1 MSTRTERLTQLRRQE
16 QDIRSYA
23 ASSRWYTGLS
33 YALKFLERAE
43 IETDD
48 INRFREAWSA
58 IYNLFMMMH
67 VAGDLEN
74 KTLGKWISELKTA
87 PTLRS
92 LSQELPTACLESL
105 LEAKNTLL
113 KDGERNQWRESK
125 QFVETWLQ
133 KRQKS
138 QELSPEQAC
147 TYTFLI
153 GRDLRNALG
162 HPRLN
167 PKAAAVKKVFK
178 AAADQ
183 FVPLA
188 AAAIESI
195 IGHPIEGTTGRTTAY
210 RSFLYP
216 FLKNSDSFFSDYY
229 LERLFP
235 EEELADF
242 AEAEA
247 KEQLRGIAR
256 EWRSRQSTLRTADE
270 NTTRQFWCES
280 VLFPA
285 LGTTVHQGVTL
296 VAEDGVFDPTY
307 VLVRAD
313 SGGTPQAEYQ
323 GKDAKRDLACLIWV
337 LPWLTSL
344 DAISTNPEFE
354 SLPVMEVAHRAL
366 TASDVP
372 WAILTNGQQLRLLSR
387 RTAHKPRCFLEI
399 DFAAVID
406 RRGDTEALLSF
417 RYLLGLFAGASFIE
431 EDEQGRTRLD
441 RVVAGSDRHGQEISD
456 ELKQNVFGALEEIGD
471 GFLDY
476 LRNHP
481 EELEAWRQEK
491 YSSVAAAAFLNSE
504 QLLTDIYQ
512 ESLSLMYR
520 LLFLFYAESRN
531 LLPMENEI
539 YRDSYSLES
548 IRDDIISVLDDP
560 DPTKF
565 YGKGDTQLWQRL
577 QELFGLVNQ
586 GGLGTLIPAYN
597 GGLFDPELHQFLE
610 RFQVGD
616 YHLSRAIDLLSRTR
630 PSPNRPRGGRTK
642 VTYRDLDIRHL
653 GSIYEG
659 ILEYSAHIAD
669 QELVVM
675 KRGSSG
681 KTYEEYV
688 SVSEL
693 KAEERQQLQAYR
705 EATEENPENP
715 KLPRGCKVVGVKP
728 QGSYFLVYGGRE
740 SKRKSSGS
748 YYTPDYIVQYIVENT
763 LGPLV
768 RGENREG
775 DLQNVLL
782 TADEILELKVLDPA
796 MGSGHF
802 LVAATEFL
810 ARAYGEALIKEG
822 RDDDG
827 IMSDEEFVRYKRIV
841 AERCIYGVDLNPM
854 AVELA
859 KLSMWLFT
867 MDRNR
872 PLSFLNHHLKCGNS
886 LIGAWID
893 DLAELPKFDRNGKPK
908 KRQKSPGQLNMFEE
922 QFKARV
928 PVMVRDLFGIMRQE
942 TLTYQDVQDKKA
954 LDQAIE
960 EMKRPFKNLADM
972 WVGTFFWEK
981 PKDYE
986 ASLLN
991 ISLAKEFR
999 SGKAEEE
1006 KFFCWELGFPEIF
1019 FNEDGQKI
1027 DEGGFDAIVGN
1038 PPYVRQ
1044 ESLAKFKDYIEQNY
1058 KTYSGVADLYV
1069 YFFEKGINLLRSR
1082 GFFSIIVSSSFLK
1095 TTYALQLRHY
1105 LYSESAILEFVD
1117 FGGLS
1122 VFENAKDTYV
1132 CIPLLSK
1139 QSQPEEVKVCK
1150 INSLKENLQSQ
1161 ILTNRYYIQASR
1173 LLPESW
1179 SLDRESQTQIFEKI
1193 KNCSISLGDYVQN
1206 KIYYGIKTGLNE
1218 AFVIDGSKKNE
1229 LIAKDPKSAEIIKPF
1244 VQGKDIR
1251 KWYIN
1256 YQDYWL
1262 VFPRRGVNIDV
1273 YPAIKAHLAQ
1283 WQQDLTP
1290 KVTGNEKKGRKPGSY
1305 KWYEIQDDVA
1315 YHSVFDEP
1323 KIVYPDIA
1331 KNPRFFLDKTGA
1343 YIANT
1348 AYCIGT
1354 DDLYLLGILNSRL
1367 SWFAISRISIPFG
1380 TRAGEFRYRLIDQY
1394 MKKLPIRAIDLSNP
1408 DEKAYHEQM
1417 ITLVE
1422 QMLELHEQ
1430 LSAAGKQKQATLQ
1443 QQIEATD
1450 KQIDQ
1455 LVYQLYGLTPD
1466 EIAIVEVAT

>member
-1 MSTRTERLTQLRRQE
+1 MSNRVERLTQLRRHE
-16 QDIRSYA
+16 QDSKGYPP
-23 ASSRWYTGLS
+23 SSRWYMGLS
-33 YALKFLERAE
+33 NALKFLQRAE
-43 IETDD
+43 TETDH
-48 INRFREAWSA
+48 INRFREAWFA
-58 IYNLFMMMH
+58 IYNLSRMIQIP
-67 VAGDLEN
+67 GEEEN
-74 KTLGKWISELKTA
+74 KTLIKFSKEVETA
-87 PTLRS
+87 PAIRS
-92 LSQELPTACLESL
+92 LSQDFSTSFLELL
-105 LEAKNTLL
+105 LAAKKQLL
-113 KDGERNQWRESK
+113 WDAQRNQWRESK
-125 QFVETWLQ
+125 QCVESWLQ

-138 QELSPEQAC
+138 QELSPEKAC
-147 TYTFLI
+147 TYVFLI
-153 GRDLRNALG
+153 LRDLRNAVS
-162 HPRLN
+162 HFDSNPSSSATKKALN
-167 PKAAAVKKVFK
+167 

-183 FVPLA
+183 FIPLA

-195 IGHPIEGTTGRTTAY
+195 IERPIKGTTGRTIAY
-210 RSFLYP
+210 HSFLYP

-247 KEQLRGIAR
+247 KEQLKGIAR

-307 VLVRAD
+307 VLTRAD
-313 SGGTPQAEYQ
+313 SSGTPQAEYQ

-399 DFAAVID
+399 DLAAVID

-417 RYLLGLFAGASFIE
+417 RYLLGLFAGASFTE
-431 EDEQGRTRLD
+431 EDEQGWTRLD

-481 EELEAWRQEK
+481 EELDAWRQEK
-491 YSSVAAAAFLNSE
+491 YSSVPAEGFLSSE

-512 ESLSLMYR
+512 ESLTLMYR

-531 LLPMENEI
+531 LLPMEDEF
-539 YRDSYSLES
+539 YRNTYSLES
-548 IRDDIISVLDDP
+548 IRDDIKAVIEDP

-565 YGKGDTQLWQRL
+565 YGKGNTQLWQQL
-577 QELFGLVNQ
+577 HQLFGFVNEGNKVLQ
-586 GGLGTLIPAYN
+586 IPAYN

-616 YHLSRAIDLLSRTR
+616 YHLSRAIDLLSRT
-630 PSPNRPRGGRTK
+630 SPNLNRPRGLTK

-659 ILEYSAHIAD
+659 ILEYSAHIAN

-675 KRGSSG
+675 KRGTG
-681 KTYEEYV
+681 NKVYEEYV
-688 SVSEL
+688 PVSEL

-705 EATEENPENP
+705 EATEENP

-775 DLQNVLL
+775 ELKDKSL
-782 TADEILELKVLDPA
+782 TANEILELKVLDPA

-827 IMSDEEFVRYKRIV
+827 VMSDEEFVRYKRIV

-872 PLSFLNHHLKCGNS
+872 PLSFLNHHLKLGNA
-886 LIGAWID
+886 LIGAWIE
-893 DLAELPKFDRNGKPK
+893 DLAELPEFDRKGKPK
-908 KRQKSPGQLNMFEE
+908 KRQKSPGQLNMFEG

-972 WVGTFFWEK
+972 WVGTFFGEQ
-981 PKDYE
+981 PRDYY
-986 ASLLN
+986 ALLAN
-991 ISLAKEFR
+991 VEQARDYNSTV
-999 SGKAEEE
+999 AEEI
-1006 KFFCWELGFPEIF
+1006 KFFHWELEFPEVF
-1019 FNEDGQKI
+1019 FNENGRNIEDRS
-1027 DEGGFDAIVGN
+1027 FDAVIGN
-1038 PPYVRQ
+1038 PPYGALIDTNQAAYIMHIFDWVQYRP
-1044 ESLAKFKDYIEQNY
+1044 ETYLAFAEQAEILSVNFGFSAMIIPDNWMY
-1058 KTYSGVADLYV
+1058 LDFTENMRVTLLDKRKLQSIVALPSTVFPDATVDTSIFISG
-1069 YFFEKGINLLRSR
+1069 G
-1082 GFFSIIVSSSFLK
+1082 
-1095 TTYALQLRHY
+1095 
-1105 LYSESAILEFVD
+1105 LYSERVSVTAYHKKTNIQSRIKEPDFYEFANAYLKSVSSIINPYLTPVERSVVDKIRTKGRPLADVAEVKYGLKAYQVGKGTPPQTRKIVEEKPFNSNIKVNDHFSPYLEGADIGRYEIFWNEDKWIYWGPWLAEPRSQNIFSGERLLFRKVVGYTLIGTFIERDAFSNTLLYVIKPKGSIAIKVILAILNSILMGFYFRKSFAINPEDTFPQILIDDICVLPIAEPNNLESNQLESLISAILDKKEVQK
-1117 FGGLS
+1117 
-1122 VFENAKDTYV
+1122 N
-1132 CIPLLSK
+1132 
-1139 QSQPEEVKVCK
+1139 SQ
-1150 INSLKENLQSQ
+1150 
-1161 ILTNRYYIQASR
+1161 
-1173 LLPESW
+1173 
-1179 SLDRESQTQIFEKI
+1179 
-1193 KNCSISLGDYVQN
+1193 
-1206 KIYYGIKTGLNE
+1206 
-1218 AFVIDGSKKNE
+1218 
-1229 LIAKDPKSAEIIKPF
+1229 
-1244 VQGKDIR
+1244 
-1251 KWYIN
+1251 
-1256 YQDYWL
+1256 
-1262 VFPRRGVNIDV
+1262 
-1273 YPAIKAHLAQ
+1273 
-1283 WQQDLTP
+1283 
-1290 KVTGNEKKGRKPGSY
+1290 
-1305 KWYEIQDDVA
+1305 
-1315 YHSVFDEP
+1315 
-1323 KIVYPDIA
+1323 
-1331 KNPRFFLDKTGA
+1331 
-1343 YIANT
+1343 
-1348 AYCIGT
+1348 
-1354 DDLYLLGILNSRL
+1354 
-1367 SWFAISRISIPFG
+1367 
-1380 TRAGEFRYRLIDQY
+1380 LID
-1394 MKKLPIRAIDLSNP
+1394 
-1408 DEKAYHEQM
+1408 E
-1417 ITLVE
+1417 
-1422 QMLELHEQ
+1422 
-1430 LSAAGKQKQATLQ
+1430 
-1443 QQIEATD
+1443 
-1450 KQIDQ
+1450 
-1455 LVYQLYGLTPD
+1455 LVYQLYGLNSEDIKT
-1466 EIAIVEVAT
+1466 VELAFQGMHIIGNK

>member
-74 KTLGKWISELKTA
+74 KTLGKWISEVKTA

-399 DFAAVID
+399 DLAAVID

-417 RYLLGLFAGASFIE
+417 RYLLGLFAGASFTE

-441 RVVAGSDRHGQEISD
+441 RVIAGSDRHGQEISD

-491 YSSVAAAAFLNSE
+491 YSSVAAEFLNSE

-675 KRGSSG
+675 KRGASG

-705 EATEENPENP
+705 EAIEENSENP

-775 DLQNVLL
+775 ELQNVPL

-893 DLAELPKFDRNGKPK
+893 DLADPPDDSKGKPK
-908 KRQKSPGQLNMFEE
+908 KRHKSPGQLNMFEE

-972 WVGTFFWEK
+972 WVGVFFGEQA
-981 PKDYE
+981 KDYY
-986 ASLLN
+986 ALLMN
-991 ISLAKEFR
+991 IDRAKDYP
-999 SGKAEEE
+999 SKIAEER
-1006 KFFCWELGFPEIF
+1006 KFFYWELDFPEVF
-1019 FNEDGQKI
+1019 FNSSGQKQ
-1027 DEGGFDAIVGN
+1027 EFSGFDAILGN
-1038 PPYVRQ
+1038 PPWG
-1044 ESLAKFKDYIEQNY
+1044 AKFDKFELNYLRNSHARVINRMIDSYIYLIDQ
-1058 KTYSGVADLYV
+1058 ALY
-1069 YFFEKGINLLRSR
+1069 LLKETKPVGFIIPSTILNQVEVEATRNILLSR
-1082 GFFSIIVSSSFLK
+1082 GISTL
-1095 TTYALQLRHY
+1095 
-1105 LYSESAILEFVD
+1105 
-1117 FGGLS
+1117 
-1122 VFENAKDTYV
+1122 
-1132 CIPLLSK
+1132 
-1139 QSQPEEVKVCK
+1139 
-1150 INSLKENLQSQ
+1150 
-1161 ILTNRYYIQASR
+1161 
-1173 LLPESW
+1173 
-1179 SLDRESQTQIFEKI
+1179 
-1193 KNCSISLGDYVQN
+1193 ISLGRDIFGNNV
-1206 KIYYGIKTGLNE
+1206 LNTST
-1218 AFVIDGSKKNE
+1218 I
-1229 LIAKDPKSAEIIKPF
+1229 LISTH
-1244 VQGKDIR
+1244 R
-1251 KWYIN
+1251 KESDNFI
-1256 YQDYWL
+1256 
-1262 VFPRRGVNIDV
+1262 
-1273 YPAIKAHLAQ
+1273 
-1283 WQQDLTP
+1283 
-1290 KVTGNEKKGRKPGSY
+1290 
-1305 KWYEIQDDVA
+1305 
-1315 YHSVFDEP
+1315 
-1323 KIVYPDIA
+1323 
-1331 KNPRFFLDKTGA
+1331 LD
-1343 YIANT
+1343 
-1348 AYCIGT
+1348 
-1354 DDLYLLGILNSRL
+1354 
-1367 SWFAISRISIPFG
+1367 
-1380 TRAGEFRYRLIDQY
+1380 
-1394 MKKLPIRAIDLSNP
+1394 DLSNLTLKERESTLNKCRVTNWGEWRESVQGDPHLTFFVGDTSDTELLERLRRKHKSLKQVLQGNIQRGVSP
-1408 DEKAYHEQM
+1408 DVAAAHVVTKQEAETLSLEHDLLKPSVSGAQIKRYQEWSSDQFIIYTTRNTIIERFPNTLRHLEKFKHLNTCKE
-1417 ITLVE
+1417 VE
-1422 QMLELHEQ
+1422 QKKHPWWALHRPRNPQIFATPKFIGLTTSKTIELIYDSEDSIYVTDAMYVFSLLPNYDAWVCMAILQSRTFLFLYRVANQGESRVIPQIKAAKLQDIPYPAYESSDPRLSQ
-1430 LSAAGKQKQATLQ
+1430 LSQYCKNMLLLHKQLSTTAGKKKTSIQ
-1443 QQIEATD
+1443 QQIETVD
-1450 KQIDQ
+1450 KQIEQ
-1455 LVYQLYGLTPD
+1455 LVYQLYGLTND
-1466 EIAIVEVAT
+1466 EIAIIEAATQ

>member
-1 MSTRTERLTQLRRQE
+1 MSNRVERLTQLRRHE
-16 QDIRSYA
+16 QDSKGYA
-23 ASSRWYTGLS
+23 PSSRWYTKLS

-43 IETDD
+43 TETDH
-48 INRFREAWSA
+48 INRFREAWFA
-58 IYNLFMMMH
+58 IYNLSMMIQIP
-67 VAGDLEN
+67 GEEEN
-74 KTLGKWISELKTA
+74 KTLIKLSKELETA
-87 PTLRS
+87 PAIRS
-92 LSQELPTACLESL
+92 LSQDFPTSFLELLLTAKKQL
-105 LEAKNTLL
+105 LWDAQ
-113 KDGERNQWRESK
+113 RNQWRESK
-125 QFVETWLQ
+125 QCVESWLQ

-138 QELSPEQAC
+138 QELSPEKAC
-147 TYTFLI
+147 TYVFLI
-153 GRDLRNALG
+153 LRDLRNTVSHFDSNPSSSATKKAL
-162 HPRLN
+162 N
-167 PKAAAVKKVFK
+167 

-183 FVPLA
+183 FIPLA
-188 AAAIESI
+188 AAAIETI
-195 IGHPIEGTTGRTTAY
+195 IERPIKGTTGRTIAY
-210 RSFLYP
+210 HSFLYP

-242 AEAEA
+242 AEAEV

-256 EWRSRQSTLRTADE
+256 EWRSRQSTLRTANE
-270 NTTRQFWCES
+270 NTTRQLWYES

-307 VLVRAD
+307 VLVRTD

-323 GKDAKRDLACLIWV
+323 GKDAKGNLACLFWV

-399 DFAAVID
+399 DLAAVID

-476 LRNHP
+476 LRNHS
-481 EELEAWRQEK
+481 EELEAWRQK
-491 YSSVAAAAFLNSE
+491 KHSAVAVAAFLNSE

-531 LLPMENEI
+531 LLPIENEI

-610 RFQVGD
+610 QFQVGD

-630 PSPNRPRGGRTK
+630 PSPNRPRGGRIK

-675 KRGSSG
+675 KRGSNG
-681 KTYEEYV
+681 KNYDEYV

-715 KLPRGCKVVGVKP
+715 KLPKRCKVVGVKP
-728 QGSYFLVYGGRE
+728 QGSYFLVYGSRE

-763 LGPLV
+763 LGSLV
-768 RGENREG
+768 AGKNREG
-775 DLQNVLL
+775 ELQNVPL
-782 TADEILELKVLDPA
+782 TADEILGLKVLDPA

-810 ARAYGEALIKEG
+810 ARAYGEALIKKPNNNEA
-822 RDDDG
+822 
-827 IMSDEEFVRYKRIV
+827 MSDEEFVRYKRIV

-867 MDRNR
+867 MDRNC

-893 DLAELPKFDRNGKPK
+893 DLAELPEPVRQGKPK
-908 KRQKSPGQLNMFEE
+908 KRQKSPGQLNMFKE
-922 QFKARV
+922 QFKAQV
-928 PVMVRDLFGIMRQE
+928 PGMVKDLFRIMDQE
-942 TLTYQDVQDKKA
+942 TLTYQDVQDKKVLA
-954 LDQAIE
+954 QAIE
-960 EMKRPFKNLADM
+960 EKKRPFKSFADM
-972 WVGTFFWEK
+972 WVGTFFGEQARDYYALLTNVDLAKNHQSPAAQDNNFFNWELEFPEVWFEESGQLRNFPGFDCICQNPPWGATFNNLAK
-981 PKDYE
+981 VF
-986 ASLLN
+986 LLN
-991 ISLAKEFR
+991 CFKE
-999 SGKAEEE
+999 
-1006 KFFCWELGFPEIF
+1006 
-1019 FNEDGQKI
+1019 
-1027 DEGGFDAIVGN
+1027 
-1038 PPYVRQ
+1038 
-1044 ESLAKFKDYIEQNY
+1044 
-1058 KTYSGVADLYV
+1058 
-1069 YFFEKGINLLRSR
+1069 
-1082 GFFSIIVSSSFLK
+1082 IIVRIPNSFM
-1095 TTYALQLRHY
+1095 YFVLQATR
-1105 LYSESAILEFVD
+1105 
-1117 FGGLS
+1117 
-1122 VFENAKDTYV
+1122 
-1132 CIPLLSK
+1132 LLSK
-1139 QSQPEEVKVCK
+1139 NSYLGFVLPDTLLSQPETERVRDCLSEEFNLERVVNLGSGVFVQPDGSEPTAPAC
-1150 INSLKENLQSQ
+1150 IVSVSRPLKETKVGILDISQVNKDEKPAFLNSKNLES
-1161 ILTNRYYIQASR
+1161 IPKSAYLSLPGKRFLATDCLEEKLVIASKCYGKGR
-1173 LLPESW
+1173 LLLEDIKEDLSQGITTGGDYAFVINIINNQIKIEEKVIKKTLTGSYLKPYLIQDCPLKVIYTNANFKPELFPQATKHLMKFRPQLENKVETRQGIRPWYRLHRARDEEKLSFPKILIRQTADRLVAA
-1179 SLDRESQTQIFEKI
+1179 LDREGLYVLDSLYFITLKNAGISSIYTLEILEALLNSSVWNFLYMLITQE
-1193 KNCSISLGDYVQN
+1193 
-1206 KIYYGIKTGLNE
+1206 
-1218 AFVIDGSKKNE
+1218 
-1229 LIAKDPKSAEIIKPF
+1229 
-1244 VQGKDIR
+1244 
-1251 KWYIN
+1251 
-1256 YQDYWL
+1256 
-1262 VFPRRGVNIDV
+1262 
-1273 YPAIKAHLAQ
+1273 
-1283 WQQDLTP
+1283 
-1290 KVTGNEKKGRKPGSY
+1290 KGR
-1305 KWYEIQDDVA
+1305 
-1315 YHSVFDEP
+1315 VFSQVKAENV
-1323 KIVYPDIA
+1323 K
-1331 KNPRFFLDKTGA
+1331 
-1343 YIANT
+1343 
-1348 AYCIGT
+1348 C
-1354 DDLYLLGILNSRL
+1354 
-1367 SWFAISRISIPFG
+1367 
-1380 TRAGEFRYRLIDQY
+1380 
-1394 MKKLPIRAIDLSNP
+1394 LPIPKP
-1408 DEKAYHEQM
+1408 DE
-1417 ITLVE
+1417 
-1422 QMLELHEQ
+1422 LEDLKD
-1430 LSAAGKQKQATLQ
+1430 ALQ
-1443 QQIEATD
+1443 QKPIKISTSWQND
-1450 KQIDQ
+1450 IDFYVS
-1455 LVYQLYGLTPD
+1455 LAFGLTLSD
-1466 EIAIVEVAT
+1466 HTYIRQILGRA